1 MNPAITRRIPL
12 VCRPNP
18 PGLPLQTRIAA
29 LTALTVEPPGLGHHQ
44 QVARASGVLNFAA
57 LIASDTGLPDLA
69 AELCWR
75 QHGVF
80 TDAASLKP
88 DIVVMALM
96 PLVNIARLL
105 IREGDGT
112 SAYGVLEQLYRA
124 AQQRGTDDDRR
135 PRRRPVTWIRT
146 DADHRTICTELWVA
160 LLVDGARALARS
172 GRWTEASTSP
182 SRKAR
187 TS

>member
-1 MNPAITRRIPL
+1 M
-12 VCRPNP
+12 
-18 PGLPLQTRIAA
+18 
-29 LTALTVEPPGLGHHQ
+29 
-44 QVARASGVLNFAA
+44 LNFAA

-75 QHGVF
+75 QHGIF

-124 AQQRGTDDDRR
+124 AQQRGATTIGGRDVDLS
-135 PRRRPVTWIRT
+135 PWIRT
-146 DADHRTICTELWVA
+146 DADDRTICTELWVA

-172 GRWTEASTSP
+172 GRWTEAADTMAAYRGIGTGCWTDAKSRSCRCWNRASTSRRRP
-182 SRKAR
+182 
-187 TS
+187 